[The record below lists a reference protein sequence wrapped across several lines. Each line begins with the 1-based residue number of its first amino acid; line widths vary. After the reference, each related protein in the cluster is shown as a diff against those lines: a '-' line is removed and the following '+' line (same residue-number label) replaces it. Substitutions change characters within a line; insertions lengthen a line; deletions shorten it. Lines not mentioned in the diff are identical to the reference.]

1 MASFKKVNGFLDRN
15 AASLFIS
22 CIFTCD
28 DLFICSFHSSNTWKV
43 YIHHFNIRFVGH
55 TVQTL
60 RETKL
65 FSGDLTSRVY
75 HKIHISSVCVSCC
88 FLLQS
93 FFCLFD
99 LLLSMLIDAKNW
111 TDNYSVNEH
120 IKNTFLEY
128 LISLVC
134 MCYKC
139 FSLFTSNLHFSIC
152 MPSPLWN

>member
-1 MASFKKVNGFLDRN
+1 MASFKKVKGFLDRN
-15 AASLFIS
+15 ASRPFIS
-22 CIFTCD
+22 CICTCD
-28 DLFICSFHSSNTWKV
+28 DLFICLFCSSNTWKV
-43 YIHHFNIRFVGH
+43 YIRHFNIRFVGH

-75 HKIHISSVCVSCC
+75 HKIHISNVCVCLVFIYYRFF
-88 FLLQS
+88 FL
-93 FFCLFD
+93 FN

-134 MCYKC
+134 MC
-139 FSLFTSNLHFSIC
+139 
-152 MPSPLWN
+152 